1 MKYYNNLSAVESEI
15 IRLGSL
21 RSLLTILANAVESS
35 DQEDIENCI
44 WQAKVLADSINEN
57 LSEEFQNL
65 WDTIRDDDFGAIEES
80 DDYSEFDTSEST
92 YDTKPLSDVVD
103 SWIRNK

>member
-1 MKYYNNLSAVESEI
+1 MNYFSNLSAVESEI

-65 WDTIRDDDFGAIEES
+65 WDTIRDD
-80 DDYSEFDTSEST
+80 YCEFDTSEPT

>member
-1 MKYYNNLSAVESEI
+1 MNYYSNLNAVESEI

-35 DQEDIENCI
+35 NQEDIENCI
-44 WQAKVLADSINEN
+44 WQAKELADSINEN

-65 WDTIRDDDFGAIEES
+65 WDTIRDDSIFEEEES
-80 DDYSEFDTSEST
+80 V
-92 YDTKPLSDVVD
+92 YDTKPLNDIVD